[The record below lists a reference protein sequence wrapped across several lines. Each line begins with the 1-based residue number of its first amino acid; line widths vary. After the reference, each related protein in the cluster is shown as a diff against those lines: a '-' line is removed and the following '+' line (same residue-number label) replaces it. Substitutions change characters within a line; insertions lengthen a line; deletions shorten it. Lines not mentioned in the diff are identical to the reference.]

1 MMEGKPTPE
10 VEVHYSI
17 TGYVILIIGLA
28 GICALLLFLNQDR
41 VIANG
46 ITVRKA
52 WFIWGC
58 VFSALLL
65 CVIASPFW
73 LQRKQ
78 RKAQLIYSPEN
89 INYRKDNYSIKK
101 EAVSSSVLSLRDLR
115 QQLRSTYGF
124 LWFRRIRI
132 LVVTGTAPEVEL
144 LTPRLTTQLWQE
156 DRGTLLL
163 WGGDLNTSADS
174 AWLSALRKL
183 RRRPVDGLVWV
194 TSAFDRLSAPGLE
207 QPLPVPSESSMDS
220 LSHAISSRMN
230 ELGWKLPIYVWS
242 LHPRAGKPEGRI
254 VQATGCMLPAGCRT
268 EGLTEQLA
276 ALTPELISQG
286 VQQTCNYVE
295 HNFLLSLAEQLIRE
309 PESVTAPLSVMLNP
323 YRPLPL
329 AGVVFSQPSA
339 GAERAVPHHWGMDK
353 RWDVLPES
361 VRTLP
366 AGLRP
371 RKPGIPWRK
380 VMASAAAL
388 TMVSWAMWMSIAYVT
403 NRSQIVGANAQAA
416 LAARQNQPLE
426 LRLHALSELQK
437 TLARLQYR
445 SEHGVPWYEKAG
457 LSQSNALLAALWP
470 RYQDSALP
478 LLRDAAADHLQKQV
492 SAFNALPSDSPL
504 REQRAKATYDQLKL
518 YLMLARPEHMDGD
531 WFSTVLLQD
540 WPKRDGVKDGN
551 WLGVAPSLL
560 SFYGAQL
567 VTHPEWKLRA
577 DENMVSQARS
587 LLVRLMGVRNSEST
601 LYQKMLSQVANL
613 YVDMRLEDM
622 TGDTDV
628 ARLFA
633 TSEIVPGM
641 FTRQAW
647 EQAVQPAIDK
657 VVKARRDELDWVLTD
672 SKQSVK
678 AQDET
683 SPEALKKQLTARYF
697 ADFGRAWLSFL
708 NSLRW
713 NRATTLSDSIDQLTL
728 MADVRQSPLVAL
740 MNTLNVQGRTG
751 QTGEAI
757 SDSLV
762 KSAKNLLGGDNKDV
776 IDQNAG
782 VYGPLDATFGPVLAL
797 MDKSRTGTQAQ
808 SLQSYLTRVTQV
820 RLRLQQV
827 TNAADPQ
834 AMTQTI
840 AQTVFQGKA
849 VDLTET
855 RDYGSLIAAGLG
867 QEWSGFGRTVF
878 VTPMEQAWQQVLIPA
893 AGSLNAQWQQTVVS
907 EWNSVFG
914 GRYPFNNSSSDVSL
928 PLLAKYL
935 NADSGRIARFLQ
947 IRLKGV
953 LHKEGNHWV
962 PDSINSQGLSFNP
975 VFLKAINTL
984 SHISDVAFTE
994 GNARMNFELRPGT
1007 ADGVMQTDMIID
1019 SQKLTYV
1026 NQMPAW
1032 KRFTWPADT
1041 EAPGA
1046 NLSWISTQ
1054 AGTRQYADIP
1064 GAWGWIRL
1072 LDKAAVKAY
1081 PGVGS
1086 SYSLSWKA
1094 QDGRT
1099 LNYTL
1104 RTEAGE
1110 GPLAL
1115 LKLRN
1120 FRLPETI
1127 FSTTEV
1133 ATSDQVASANSDA
1146 EEVY

>member
-1 MMEGKPTPE
+1 MTAE
-10 VEVHYSI
+10 VTLQKASYSI
-17 TGYVILIIGLA
+17 AGYIILILGLA
-28 GICALLLFLNQDR
+28 GISAFLLFIWQSELASR
-41 VIANG
+41 EITKYTAWTLWGGFFSFLLILTIA
-46 ITVRKA
+46 
-52 WFIWGC
+52 FY
-58 VFSALLL
+58 F
-65 CVIASPFW
+65 
-73 LQRKQ
+73 LQRYRYKKDQ
-78 RKAQLIYSPEN
+78 APYRPEN
-89 INYRKDNYSIKK
+89 ILRHSENQILQTTAAASHYPSVAEIRLAMRALYGRLWGRK
-101 EAVSSSVLSLRDLR
+101 
-115 QQLRSTYGF
+115 T
-124 LWFRRIRI
+124 RI
-132 LVVTGTAPEVEL
+132 LLITGTAAEVEQ
-144 LTPRLTTQLWQE
+144 LTPGLTTRLWQE

-163 WGGDLNTSADS
+163 WGGDLNTPADS
-174 AWLSALRKL
+174 AWLAALGKL

-194 TSAFDRLSAPGLE
+194 TSAFDQLSAPGLE
-207 QPLPVPSESSMDS
+207 QPLPVPSESTIDT
-220 LSHAISSRMN
+220 LAHAISSRMDS
-230 ELGWKLPIYVWS
+230 LGWQLPLYVWS

-254 VQATGCMLPAGCRT
+254 VQATGCLLPAGCRT
-268 EGLTEQLA
+268 EGLTAQLA
-276 ALTPELISQG
+276 VLTPELISQG
-286 VQQTCNYVE
+286 LQQTWGEVK
-295 HNFLLSLAEQLIRE
+295 HNFLLALADQLIRE

-329 AGVVFSQPSA
+329 AGVVFSQPSV

-366 AGLRP
+366 AALRP
-371 RKPGIPWRK
+371 RKPGIPWPK
-380 VMASAAAL
+380 VMASVVALAMVGWAA
-388 TMVSWAMWMSIAYVT
+388 WMGIAYVS
-403 NRSQIVGANAQAA
+403 NRSQIDGANAQAA
-416 LAARQNQPLE
+416 MASRQNQPPE
-426 LRLHALSELQK
+426 QRLHALSELQK

-445 SEHGVPWYEKAG
+445 AEHGVPWYERAG
-457 LSQSNALLAALWP
+457 LSQNNALLTALWP

-478 LLRDAAADHLQKQV
+478 LLRDAAADHLREQV
-492 SAFNALPSDSPL
+492 SAFNALPPGSPL
-504 REQRAKATYDQLKL
+504 REQMAKSSYTQLRL
-518 YLMLARPEHMDGD
+518 YLMLARPEHMDAV
-531 WFSTVLLQD
+531 WFSSALLHE
-540 WPKRDGVKDGN
+540 WPKRDGVKDSV
-551 WLGVAPSLL
+551 WQGVAPSLL

-567 VTHPEWKLRA
+567 ATHPGWTLRA
-577 DENMVSQARS
+577 DESMVSQARS

-601 LYQKMLSQVANL
+601 LYQKMLARVAHL

-622 TGDTDV
+622 IDDTDA
-628 ARLFA
+628 ARLFSA
-633 TSEIVPGM
+633 TEIVPGM

-647 EQAVQPAIDK
+647 EQAVQPAIEK

-672 SKQSVK
+672 SRRQVNKE
-678 AQDET
+678 DEI
-683 SPEALKKQLTARYF
+683 SPEALKKRLTERYF
-697 ADFGRAWLSFL
+697 ADFGSAWLAFL

-713 NRATTLSDSIDQLTL
+713 NQAATLSDAIDQLTL

-751 QTGEAI
+751 QTGDAI
-757 SDSLV
+757 ADSLV
-762 KSAKNLLGGDNKDV
+762 KSAKDLLGGDDKDA
-776 IDQNAG
+776 IDQSAG
-782 VYGPLDATFGPVLAL
+782 THGPLDATFGPVLAL
-797 MDKSRTGTQAQ
+797 MDKSRTGAQEQ

-878 VTPMEQAWQQVLIPA
+878 VNPMEQAWQQLLTPA
-893 AGSLNAQWQQTVVS
+893 ADSLNTQWQQVVVS
-907 EWNSVFG
+907 EWNAAFG
-914 GRYPFNNSSSDVSL
+914 GRYPFNNASSDVSL

-935 NADSGRIARFLQ
+935 NADSGRLAQFLQ
-947 IRLKGV
+947 TRLKGV

-962 PDSINSQGLSFNP
+962 PDSINSQGLTFNP
-975 VFLKAINTL
+975 AFLNAINTL

-994 GNARMNFELRPGT
+994 GNAGMNFELRPGT
-1007 ADGVMQTDMIID
+1007 ADGVMETDMIID

-1026 NQMPAW
+1026 NQMPTW
-1032 KRFTWPADT
+1032 KHFTWPADT

-1072 LDKAAVKAY
+1072 LDKAAVSAY

-1086 SYSLSWKA
+1086 GYSLSWKA
-1094 QDGRT
+1094 QDGRM

-1115 LKLRN
+1115 LKLRH

-1127 FSTTEV
+1127 FSTTGG
-1133 ATSDQVASANSDA
+1133 ATADPIASTASDA
-1146 EEVY
+1146 QSVY

>member
-1 MMEGKPTPE
+1 M
-10 VEVHYSI
+10 
-17 TGYVILIIGLA
+17 
-28 GICALLLFLNQDR
+28 NQIESVNSER
-41 VIANG
+41 TKEIRLYLRNLYG
-46 ITVRKA
+46 RRWGRK
-52 WFIWGC
+52 
-58 VFSALLL
+58 
-65 CVIASPFW
+65 
-73 LQRKQ
+73 
-78 RKAQLIYSPEN
+78 
-89 INYRKDNYSIKK
+89 
-101 EAVSSSVLSLRDLR
+101 
-115 QQLRSTYGF
+115 T
-124 LWFRRIRI
+124 RI
-132 LVVTGTAPEVEL
+132 LLITGTAAEVDQ
-144 LTPRLTTQLWQE
+144 LTPGLTAQLWQE

-163 WGGDLNTSADS
+163 WGGDLNTPADS
-174 AWLSALRKL
+174 TWLTALRKL

-194 TSAFDRLSAPGLE
+194 TSAFDQLLAPGLE
-207 QPLPVPSESSMDS
+207 QPLPVPSESTMDS
-220 LSHAISSRMN
+220 LSHTISARM
-230 ELGWKLPIYVWS
+230 EALGWKLPLYVWS
-242 LHPRAGKPEGRI
+242 LHPRAGQPEGRI
-254 VQATGCMLPAGCRT
+254 TQATGCLLPAGCSP
-268 EGLTEQLA
+268 EGLAGQLA
-276 ALTPELISQG
+276 ALTPKLTSQG
-286 VQQTCNYVE
+286 LQQTCGEVK
-295 HNFLLSLAEQLIRE
+295 HNFLLTLTDQLIRE
-309 PESVTAPLSVMLNP
+309 PQSVTAPLSVMLNP

-339 GAERAVPHHWGMDK
+339 GAERAVTHHWGMDK
-353 RWDVLPES
+353 RWEVLPES
-361 VRTLP
+361 IRTLP

-371 RKPGIPWRK
+371 HKPGIPWRK
-380 VMASAAAL
+380 VFASVVALSMVGWAA
-388 TMVSWAMWMSIAYVT
+388 WMGIAYVT
-403 NRSQIVGANAQAA
+403 NRSQIDGANAQAVMA
-416 LAARQNQPLE
+416 SRSNQPLE
-426 LRLHALSELQK
+426 QRLHALSELQK

-445 SEHGVPWYEKAG
+445 SEHGVPWYERAG
-457 LSQSNALLAALWP
+457 LSQNNALLAALWP

-478 LLRDAAADHLQKQV
+478 LLRDAAAGHLQKQV
-492 SAFNALPSDSPL
+492 SAFNALPPGSPL
-504 REQRAKATYDQLKL
+504 REQMAKTTYDQLKL
-518 YLMLARPEHMDGD
+518 WLMLARPEHMDAA
-531 WFSTVLLQD
+531 WFSSALLRD
-540 WPKRDGVKDGN
+540 WPKRDGVKDGI
-551 WLGVAPSLL
+551 WQGVAPSLL

-567 VTHPEWKLRA
+567 VAHPEWKLRT
-577 DENMVSQARS
+577 DESMVSQARS

-601 LYQKMLSQVANL
+601 LYQKMLSQAARL

-622 TGDTDV
+622 AGDTD
-628 ARLFA
+628 ASRLFS
-633 TSEIVPGM
+633 TTEIVPGM

-647 EQAVQPAIDK
+647 EQAVQPAIEK

-672 SKQSVK
+672 SKRQVNK
-678 AQDET
+678 QDET
-683 SPEALKKQLTARYF
+683 SPEALKKRLTERYF
-697 ADFGRAWLSFL
+697 ADFGGAWLAFL
-708 NSLRW
+708 NSLRL
-713 NRATTLSDSIDQLTL
+713 RHAATLSDSIDQLTL

-762 KSAKNLLGGDNKDV
+762 KSAKHLLGGDNKDA
-776 IDQNAG
+776 IDQSAG
-782 VYGPLDATFGPVLAL
+782 VHGPLDATFGPVLAL
-797 MDKSRTGTQAQ
+797 MDKSNTGAQAL

-834 AMTQTI
+834 AMTLAI

-867 QEWSGFGRTVF
+867 QEWSGFGRTIF
-878 VTPMEQAWQQVLIPA
+878 VNPMEQAWQQVLTPA
-893 AGSLNAQWQQTVVS
+893 VDSLNTQWQQAVVA
-907 EWNSVFG
+907 EWNSAFG

-935 NADSGRIARFLQ
+935 NTDSGRIAQFLQ
-947 IRLKGV
+947 TRLKGV

-962 PDSINSQGLSFNP
+962 PDSVNSHGLSFNP
-975 VFLKAINTL
+975 AFLNAINTL

-994 GNARMNFELRPGT
+994 GNAGMNFELRPGT

-1019 SQKLTYV
+1019 SQKLTYL
-1026 NQMPAW
+1026 NQLPPW
-1032 KRFTWPADT
+1032 KRFKWPADT

-1072 LDKAAVKAY
+1072 LDKAAVSAY

-1115 LKLRN
+1115 LKLRS

-1127 FSTTEV
+1127 FSTTDV
-1133 ATSDQVASANSDA
+1133 AVSDQIASADNDA

>member
-1 MMEGKPTPE
+1 MMPGSTW
-10 VEVHYSI
+10 SR
-17 TGYVILIIGLA
+17 GGLA
-28 GICALLLFLNQDR
+28 GIIACISAIIVAVILHFGPSHGLDTRPMQVLAFVAVWIVLLIVFYTPFMFRFMKEKYHRWWEQKNNALPSDESR
-41 VIANG
+41 VARTPPRNV
-46 ITVRKA
+46 TVDTIRDAMRNLYGRCWGRK
-52 WFIWGC
+52 
-58 VFSALLL
+58 
-65 CVIASPFW
+65 
-73 LQRKQ
+73 
-78 RKAQLIYSPEN
+78 
-89 INYRKDNYSIKK
+89 
-101 EAVSSSVLSLRDLR
+101 
-115 QQLRSTYGF
+115 T
-124 LWFRRIRI
+124 RI
-132 LVVTGTAPEVEL
+132 LLITGSASEVEQ
-144 LTPRLTTQLWQE
+144 LTPGLTAQLWQE
-156 DRGTLLL
+156 DCGTLLL
-163 WGGDLNTSADS
+163 WGGDLNTPADS
-174 AWLSALRKL
+174 AWLTALRKL
-183 RRRPVDGLVWV
+183 RRCPVDGLVWV
-194 TSAFDRLSAPGLE
+194 TSAFDQLSAPGLE
-207 QPLPVPSESSMDS
+207 QPLPVPSDSTMDS
-220 LSHAISSRMN
+220 LSHAISNRMDI
-230 ELGWKLPIYVWS
+230 LGWKLPLYVWS

-254 VQATGCMLPAGCRT
+254 TQATGCLLPAGCRT
-268 EGLTEQLA
+268 EGLAEQLS
-276 ALTPELISQG
+276 ALTPDLTSQG
-286 VQQTCNYVE
+286 LQQTCGEVK
-295 HNFLLSLAEQLIRE
+295 HNFLLTLADQLIRE

-329 AGVVFSQPSA
+329 AGVVFSQPSD
-339 GAERAVPHHWGMDK
+339 GAERAVTHHWGMDK

-380 VMASAAAL
+380 VFASVVAL
-388 TMVSWAMWMSIAYVT
+388 AMVSWAAWMGIAYVT
-403 NRSQIVGANAQAA
+403 NRSQIDGANAQAA

-426 LRLHALSELQK
+426 QRLHALSELQK

-445 SEHGVPWYEKAG
+445 SEHGVPWYEQAG
-457 LSQSNALLAALWP
+457 LSQNNALLAALWP

-478 LLRDAAADHLQKQV
+478 LLRDAAAEHLQTQLT
-492 SAFNALPSDSPL
+492 AFNALPPGNPL
-504 REQRAKATYDQLKL
+504 REQMAKNTYDQLKL
-518 YLMLARPEHMDGD
+518 YLMLARPEHMDAA
-531 WFSTVLLQD
+531 WFSAALLND
-540 WPKRDGVKDGN
+540 WPVRDGVKN
-551 WLGVAPSLL
+551 GVWQGMAPSLL

-601 LYQKMLSQVANL
+601 LYQKMLSRVAHL

-628 ARLFA
+628 SRLFS
-633 TSEIVPGM
+633 TTEIVPGM

-647 EQAVQPAIDK
+647 EQAVQPAIEK

-672 SKQSVK
+672 SKRPVSK
-678 AQDET
+678 QDDI
-683 SPEALKKQLTARYF
+683 SPEALKKRLTERYF
-697 ADFGRAWLSFL
+697 ADFGGAWLEFL

-713 NRATTLSDSIDQLTL
+713 NQAATLSDSIDQLTL

-762 KSAKNLLGGDNKDV
+762 KSAKNLLGGDKDA
-776 IDQNAG
+776 IDQSAG
-782 VYGPLDATFGPVLAL
+782 VHGPLDATFGPVLAL
-797 MDKSRTGTQAQ
+797 MDKRRTGGQEQ
-808 SLQSYLTRVTQV
+808 SLQSFLTRATQV

-834 AMTQTI
+834 AMTQTL

-878 VTPMEQAWQQVLIPA
+878 VQPMEQAWQQVLTPA
-893 AGSLNAQWQQTVVS
+893 AESLNAQWQQAVVA
-907 EWNSVFG
+907 EWNSAFG
-914 GRYPFNNSSSDVSL
+914 GRYPFTHSSSDVSL

-935 NADSGRIARFLQ
+935 NADSGRIAQFLQ
-947 IRLKGV
+947 TRLRGV

-962 PDSINSQGLSFNP
+962 PDSINSQGLAFNP
-975 VFLKAINTL
+975 AFLNAINTL

-994 GNARMNFELRPGT
+994 GNAGMHFELRPGT

-1026 NQMPAW
+1026 NQLPAW
-1032 KRFTWPADT
+1032 KRFAWPADT

-1046 NLSWISTQ
+1046 ALSWISTQ

-1072 LDKAAVKAY
+1072 LDKASVSAY
-1081 PGVGS
+1081 PGVDS

-1127 FSTTEV
+1127 FSTSG
-1133 ATSDQVASANSDA
+1133 AASPDQVASAGYDT
-1146 EEVY
+1146 EDIY

>member
-1 MMEGKPTPE
+1 MVKDNSVWRGNWGRI
-10 VEVHYSI
+10 SI
-17 TGYVILIIGLA
+17 TALIAAAIGLA
-28 GICALLLFLNQDR
+28 IWKKGDAFGLTSNGLKLLVSVAVIILLLL
-41 VIANG
+41 
-46 ITVRKA
+46 VRHGKTISLA
-52 WFIWGC
+52 IKQQWSRFQ
-58 VFSALLL
+58 AK
-65 CVIASPFW
+65 
-73 LQRKQ
+73 RK
-78 RKAQLIYSPEN
+78 
-89 INYRKDNYSIKK
+89 
-101 EAVSSSVLSLRDLR
+101 SVLPADEGRVKQTAPRNVTVDTIRDAMRNL
-115 QQLRSTYGF
+115 YGRC
-124 LWFRRIRI
+124 WGRKTRI
-132 LVVTGTAPEVEL
+132 LLITGTASEVEQ
-144 LTPRLTTQLWQE
+144 LTPGLTAQLWQE

-163 WGGDLNTSADS
+163 WGGDLNTPADS
-174 AWLSALRKL
+174 AWLTALRKL
-183 RRRPVDGLVWV
+183 RRRPVDGVVWV
-194 TSAFDRLSAPGLE
+194 TSAFDQLSAPGLG
-207 QPLPVPSESSMDS
+207 QPLPIPSDSTMDS
-220 LSHAISSRMN
+220 LSHAISSRMDA
-230 ELGWKLPIYVWS
+230 LGWKLPLYVWS

-254 VQATGCMLPAGCRT
+254 TQATGCLLPAGCRP
-268 EGLTEQLA
+268 EGLAEQLS
-276 ALTPELISQG
+276 ALTPDLTSQG
-286 VQQTCNYVE
+286 LQQACGEVK
-295 HNFLLSLAEQLIRE
+295 HNFLLTLADQLIRE

-339 GAERAVPHHWGMDK
+339 GAERAVTHHWGMDK

-371 RKPGIPWRK
+371 RKPGIPWHK
-380 VMASAAAL
+380 VFAPVAAL
-388 TMVSWAMWMSIAYVT
+388 AMVGWAVRMGIAYVT
-403 NRSQIVGANAQAA
+403 NRNQIDGANVQAST
-416 LAARQNQPLE
+416 AARQNQPVE
-426 LRLHALSELQK
+426 QRLHALSELQK

-445 SEHGVPWYEKAG
+445 SEHGVPWYEQAG
-457 LSQSNALLAALWP
+457 LSQNDALLDALWP

-478 LLRDAAADHLQKQV
+478 LLRDAAADHLQTRLNV
-492 SAFNALPSDSPL
+492 FNDLPPGSPL
-504 REQRAKATYDQLKL
+504 REQMAKTTWEQLKL
-518 YLMLARPEHMDGD
+518 YLMLARPEHMDAA
-531 WFSTVLLQD
+531 WFSSVLLHD
-540 WPKRDGVKDGN
+540 WPKRDGVKDSV
-551 WLGVAPSLL
+551 WQGVAPSLL

-567 VTHPEWKLRA
+567 VAHPEWKLRA

-601 LYQKMLSQVANL
+601 LYQKMLSQVARL
-613 YVDMRLEDM
+613 YVDLRLEDM
-622 TGDTDV
+622 TGDTDA
-628 ARLFA
+628 ARLFS
-633 TSEIVPGM
+633 TTEIVPGM

-647 EQAVQPAIDK
+647 EQAVQPAIEK

-672 SKQSVK
+672 SKRQVNK
-678 AQDET
+678 QDET
-683 SPEALKKQLTARYF
+683 SPETLKKRLTERYF
-697 ADFGRAWLSFL
+697 ADFGGAWLAFL

-713 NRATTLSDSIDQLTL
+713 NQAVTLSDSVDQLTL

-740 MNTLNVQGRTG
+740 MNTLNVQGSTG

-762 KSAKNLLGGDNKDV
+762 KSAKNLLGGDNKDA
-776 IDQNAG
+776 IDQSAG
-782 VYGPLDATFGPVLAL
+782 VHGPLDATFGPVLAL
-797 MDKSRTGTQAQ
+797 MDKNRTGTQEL

-834 AMTQTI
+834 VMTQTI

-878 VTPMEQAWQQVLIPA
+878 VNPMEQAWQQVLTPA
-893 AGSLNAQWQQTVVS
+893 ANSLNAQWQQAVVA
-907 EWNSVFG
+907 EWNSAFG

-947 IRLKGV
+947 TRLKGV
-953 LHKEGNHWV
+953 LQREGNHWV
-962 PDSINSQGLSFNP
+962 PDSINSQGLAFNP
-975 VFLKAINTL
+975 AFLNAINTL

-994 GNARMNFELRPGT
+994 GNAGMNFELRPGT

-1110 GPLAL
+1110 GPLVL

-1127 FSTTEV
+1127 FSNTGV
-1133 ATSDQVASANSDA
+1133 APSDQVASANSDA

>member
-1 MMEGKPTPE
+1 MRNLYGRRW
-10 VEVHYSI
+10 
-17 TGYVILIIGLA
+17 G
-28 GICALLLFLNQDR
+28 
-41 VIANG
+41 
-46 ITVRKA
+46 RK
-52 WFIWGC
+52 
-58 VFSALLL
+58 
-65 CVIASPFW
+65 
-73 LQRKQ
+73 
-78 RKAQLIYSPEN
+78 
-89 INYRKDNYSIKK
+89 
-101 EAVSSSVLSLRDLR
+101 
-115 QQLRSTYGF
+115 T
-124 LWFRRIRI
+124 RI
-132 LVVTGTAPEVEL
+132 LLITGTAVEVEQ
-144 LTPRLTTQLWQE
+144 LTPGLTAQLWQE

-163 WGGDLNTSADS
+163 WGGDLNTPADS
-174 AWLSALRKL
+174 AWLTALRKL

-194 TSAFDRLSAPGLE
+194 TSAFDQLLAPGLE
-207 QPLPVPSESSMDS
+207 QPLPVPSESTMDS
-220 LSHAISSRMN
+220 LSHTISARM
-230 ELGWKLPIYVWS
+230 EALGWKLPLYVWS
-242 LHPRAGKPEGRI
+242 LHPRAGQPEGRI
-254 VQATGCMLPAGCRT
+254 TQATGCLLPAGCSP
-268 EGLTEQLA
+268 EGLAGQLA
-276 ALTPELISQG
+276 ALTPRLTSQG
-286 VQQTCNYVE
+286 LQQTCGEVK
-295 HNFLLSLAEQLIRE
+295 HNFLLTLTDQLIRE
-309 PESVTAPLSVMLNP
+309 PQSVTAPLSVMLNP
-323 YRPLPL
+323 YRPLQL

-339 GAERAVPHHWGMDK
+339 GAERAVTHHWGMDK

-380 VMASAAAL
+380 VFASVVALAMVGWAA
-388 TMVSWAMWMSIAYVT
+388 WMSIAYVT
-403 NRSQIVGANAQAA
+403 NRSQIDGANAQAVMA
-416 LAARQNQPLE
+416 SRSNQPLE
-426 LRLHALSELQK
+426 QRLHALSELQK

-445 SEHGVPWYEKAG
+445 SEHGVPWYERAG
-457 LSQSNALLAALWP
+457 LSQNNALLAALWP

-478 LLRDAAADHLQKQV
+478 LLRDAAAGHLQKQV
-492 SAFNALPSDSPL
+492 SAFNALPPGSPL
-504 REQRAKATYDQLKL
+504 REQMAKTTYDQLKL
-518 YLMLARPEHMDGD
+518 WLMLARPEHMDAA
-531 WFSTVLLQD
+531 WFSSALLRD
-540 WPKRDGVKDGN
+540 WPKRDGVKDGI
-551 WLGVAPSLL
+551 WQGVAPSLL

-567 VTHPEWKLRA
+567 VAHPEWKLRT
-577 DENMVSQARS
+577 DESMVSQARS

-601 LYQKMLSQVANL
+601 LYQKMLSQAARL

-622 TGDTDV
+622 AGDTD
-628 ARLFA
+628 ASRLFS
-633 TSEIVPGM
+633 TTEIVPGM

-647 EQAVQPAIDK
+647 EQAVQPAIEK

-672 SKQSVK
+672 SKRQVNK
-678 AQDET
+678 QDET
-683 SPEALKKQLTARYF
+683 SPEALKKRLTERYF
-697 ADFGRAWLSFL
+697 ADFGGAWLAFL
-708 NSLRW
+708 NSLRL
-713 NRATTLSDSIDQLTL
+713 RHAATLSDSIDQLTL

-762 KSAKNLLGGDNKDV
+762 KSAKHLLGGDNKDA
-776 IDQNAG
+776 IDQSAG
-782 VYGPLDATFGPVLAL
+782 VHGPLDATFGPVLAL
-797 MDKSRTGTQAQ
+797 IDKSRTGGQEQ

-834 AMTQTI
+834 AMTLAI

-867 QEWSGFGRTVF
+867 QEWSGFGRTIF
-878 VTPMEQAWQQVLIPA
+878 VNPMEQAWQQVLTPA
-893 AGSLNAQWQQTVVS
+893 VDSLNTQWQQAVVA
-907 EWNSVFG
+907 EWNSAFG

-935 NADSGRIARFLQ
+935 NTDSGRIAQFLQ
-947 IRLKGV
+947 TRLKGV

-962 PDSINSQGLSFNP
+962 PDSVNSHGLSFNP
-975 VFLKAINTL
+975 AFLNAINTL

-994 GNARMNFELRPGT
+994 GNAGMNFELRPGT
-1007 ADGVMQTDMIID
+1007 AAGVMQTDMIID
-1019 SQKLTYV
+1019 SQKLTYL
-1026 NQMPAW
+1026 NQLPPW
-1032 KRFTWPADT
+1032 KRFKWPADT

-1072 LDKAAVKAY
+1072 LDKAAVSAY

-1115 LKLRN
+1115 LKLRS

-1127 FSTTEV
+1127 FSTTDV
-1133 ATSDQVASANSDA
+1133 AVSDQIASAGNDA

>member
-1 MMEGKPTPE
+1 MKERYHRWREQKNNALPSDESRVARTPPRNVTVDTIRSSMRNLYGRRWGRKTRILLITGTIAE
-10 VEVHYSI
+10 VE
-17 TGYVILIIGLA
+17 
-28 GICALLLFLNQDR
+28 Q
-41 VIANG
+41 
-46 ITVRKA
+46 
-52 WFIWGC
+52 
-58 VFSALLL
+58 
-65 CVIASPFW
+65 
-73 LQRKQ
+73 
-78 RKAQLIYSPEN
+78 
-89 INYRKDNYSIKK
+89 
-101 EAVSSSVLSLRDLR
+101 
-115 QQLRSTYGF
+115 
-124 LWFRRIRI
+124 
-132 LVVTGTAPEVEL
+132 
-144 LTPRLTTQLWQE
+144 LTPGLTAQLWQE

-163 WGGDLNTSADS
+163 WGGDLNTPADS
-174 AWLSALRKL
+174 AWLTALRKL

-194 TSAFDRLSAPGLE
+194 TSAFDQISAPGLE
-207 QPLPVPSESSMDS
+207 PPLPVPSESTMDS
-220 LSHAISSRMN
+220 LSHAISARMKV
-230 ELGWKLPIYVWS
+230 LGWTLPLYVWS

-254 VQATGCMLPAGCRT
+254 VQPTGCLLPAGCRT
-268 EGLTEQLA
+268 EGLAEQLS
-276 ALTPELISQG
+276 ALTPDLTSQG
-286 VQQTCNYVE
+286 LQQTCGEVK
-295 HNFLLSLAEQLIRE
+295 HNFLLTLADQLIRE
-309 PESVTAPLSVMLNP
+309 PQSVTAPLSVMLNP

-353 RWDVLPES
+353 RWEVLPES
-361 VRTLP
+361 IRALP
-366 AGLRP
+366 TGLRP

-380 VMASAAAL
+380 VSASVAAL
-388 TMVSWAMWMSIAYVT
+388 AMVSWAVWMGIAYVT
-403 NRSQIVGANAQAA
+403 NRSQIAGANAQAA

-426 LRLHALSELQK
+426 QRLHALSELQK

-445 SEHGVPWYEKAG
+445 SEHGVPWYEQAG
-457 LSQSNALLAALWP
+457 LSQNDALLDALWP

-478 LLRDAAADHLQKQV
+478 LLRDAAAGHLQRQL
-492 SAFNALPSDSPL
+492 SAFNALPPASPL
-504 REQRAKATYDQLKL
+504 REQMAKNTWTQLKL
-518 YLMLARPEHMDGD
+518 YLMLARPEHMDAA
-531 WFSTVLLQD
+531 WFSTTLIKD
-540 WPKRDGVKDGN
+540 WPKRDGIKESEWQGM
-551 WLGVAPSLL
+551 APSLL
-560 SFYGAQL
+560 AFYAASL
-567 VTHPEWKLRA
+567 TTHPYWRLPA
-577 DENMVSQARS
+577 DETMVSQSRA

-601 LYQKMLSQVANL
+601 LYQKMLSQVAHL

-622 TGDTDV
+622 TGDTD
-628 ARLFA
+628 ASRLFS
-633 TSEIVPGM
+633 TTEIVPGM

-647 EQAVQPAIDK
+647 EQAVQPAIEK

-672 SKQSVK
+672 SKRPVSK
-678 AQDET
+678 QDEI
-683 SPEALKKQLTARYF
+683 SPEALKNRLTERYF
-697 ADFGRAWLSFL
+697 ADFGGAWLEFL

-713 NRATTLSDSIDQLTL
+713 NQATTLSDSIDQLTL

-776 IDQNAG
+776 IDQSAG
-782 VYGPLDATFGPVLAL
+782 VHGPLDATFGPVLAL
-797 MDKSRTGTQAQ
+797 LDKNRTGAQEQ
-808 SLQSYLTRVTQV
+808 SLQSFLTRVTQV

-878 VTPMEQAWQQVLIPA
+878 VNPMEQAWQQVLTPA
-893 AGSLNAQWQQTVVS
+893 ADSLNAQWQQAVVA

-935 NADSGRIARFLQ
+935 NADSGRITQFLQ
-947 IRLKGV
+947 SRLKGV
-953 LHKEGNHWV
+953 LHREGNHWV
-962 PDSINSQGLSFNP
+962 PDSINSQGLTFNP
-975 VFLKAINTL
+975 AFLNAINTL

-994 GNARMNFELRPGT
+994 GNAGMNFELRPGT

-1072 LDKAAVKAY
+1072 LDKAALKAY

-1127 FSTTEV
+1127 FSTTGI
-1133 ATSDQVASANSDA
+1133 APSDQVASTNSDA

>member
-1 MMEGKPTPE
+1 MMPG
-10 VEVHYSI
+10 SSWSR
-17 TGYVILIIGLA
+17 GGLA
-28 GICALLLFLNQDR
+28 GIIACISAIIVALILHFGPSYGLDTRLKQVFAFAAVWIVLLIVFYTPFMFRFMREKYHRWREQKNNALPSDESR
-41 VIANG
+41 VARTPPRNV
-46 ITVRKA
+46 TVDTIREAMRNLYGRRWGRK
-52 WFIWGC
+52 
-58 VFSALLL
+58 
-65 CVIASPFW
+65 
-73 LQRKQ
+73 
-78 RKAQLIYSPEN
+78 
-89 INYRKDNYSIKK
+89 
-101 EAVSSSVLSLRDLR
+101 
-115 QQLRSTYGF
+115 
-124 LWFRRIRI
+124 IRI
-132 LVVTGTAPEVEL
+132 LLITGTAAEVEQ
-144 LTPRLTTQLWQE
+144 LTPGLTAQLWQE

-174 AWLSALRKL
+174 AWLTALRKL

-194 TSAFDRLSAPGLE
+194 TSAFDQLSAPGLE
-207 QPLPVPSESSMDS
+207 QPQPVPSESTMDS
-220 LSHAISSRMN
+220 LSHAISARM
-230 ELGWKLPIYVWS
+230 EALGWKIPLYVWS
-242 LHPRAGKPEGRI
+242 LHLRAGKPEGRI
-254 VQATGCMLPAGCRT
+254 VQATGCLLPAGCRT
-268 EGLTEQLA
+268 EGLAEQLA
-276 ALTPELISQG
+276 VMTPELTSQG
-286 VQQTCNYVE
+286 LLQTCSEVK
-295 HNFLLSLAEQLIRE
+295 HNFLLTLADQLIRE
-309 PESVTAPLSVMLNP
+309 PQSVTVPLSVMLNP

-339 GAERAVPHHWGMDK
+339 GAERAVTHHWGMDK

-366 AGLRP
+366 AGLHP

-380 VMASAAAL
+380 VFASVVALSMVGWAA
-388 TMVSWAMWMSIAYVT
+388 WMSIAYVT
-403 NRSQIVGANAQAA
+403 NRSQIDGANAQAA

-426 LRLHALSELQK
+426 QRLHALSELQK

-445 SEHGVPWYEKAG
+445 SEHGVPWYERAG
-457 LSQSNALLAALWP
+457 LSQNDALLAALWP
-470 RYQDSALP
+470 RYQDSAQP
-478 LLRDAAADHLQKQV
+478 LLRDAAAEHLQTQLN
-492 SAFNALPSDSPL
+492 AFNALPPDSPL
-504 REQRAKATYDQLKL
+504 REQRARSTYDQLKL
-518 YLMLARPEHMDGD
+518 WLMLARPEHMDAT
-531 WFSTVLLQD
+531 WFSTTLMHD
-540 WPKRDGVKDGN
+540 WPKRDGVRDGI
-551 WLGVAPSLL
+551 WQGMAPSLL
-560 SFYGAQL
+560 SFWGAQL
-567 VTHPEWKLRA
+567 VTHPQWKLDD
-577 DENMVSQARS
+577 DESMVSQARS

-601 LYQKMLSQVANL
+601 LYQKMLSQVTHL

-622 TGDTDV
+622 TGETD
-628 ARLFA
+628 ASRLFS
-633 TSEIVPGM
+633 TTEMVPGM

-647 EQAVQPAIDK
+647 EQSVQPAIEK
-657 VVKARRDELDWVLTD
+657 VVRARRDELDWVLTD
-672 SKQSVK
+672 SQTQTKTP
-678 AQDET
+678 DEA
-683 SPEALKKQLTARYF
+683 SPEALQKRLTERYF
-697 ADFGRAWLSFL
+697 ADFGGAWLAFL
-708 NSLRW
+708 NSLRL
-713 NRATTLSDSIDQLTL
+713 RQAATLSDSIDQLTL

-762 KSAKNLLGGDNKDV
+762 KSAKNLLGGNSHDV
-776 IDQNAG
+776 IDQSAG
-782 VYGPLDATFGPVLAL
+782 VHGPLDATFGPVLAL
-797 MDKSRTGTQAQ
+797 MDKSNTEAQAL

-878 VTPMEQAWQQVLIPA
+878 VNPMEQAWQQVLTPA
-893 AGSLNAQWQQTVVS
+893 ADSLNTQWQQAVVS
-907 EWNSVFG
+907 EWNAAFG
-914 GRYPFNNSSSDVSL
+914 GRYPFNNASSDVSL

-935 NADSGRIARFLQ
+935 NADSGRIAQFLQ
-947 IRLKGV
+947 TRLKGV

-962 PDSINSQGLSFNP
+962 PDSINSQGLAFNP
-975 VFLKAINTL
+975 AFLNAINTL

-994 GNARMNFELRPGT
+994 GNAGMNFELRPGT

-1026 NQMPAW
+1026 NQMPVW
-1032 KRFTWPADT
+1032 KRFSWPADT

-1064 GAWGWIRL
+1064 GTWGWIRL
-1072 LDKAAVKAY
+1072 LDKAAVSAY
-1081 PGVGS
+1081 PGAGS
-1086 SYSLSWKA
+1086 SYNLSWKA

-1127 FSTTEV
+1127 FSTTGM
-1133 ATSDQVASANSDA
+1133 AASGQVASAASDDG
-1146 EEVY
+1146 EVY

>member
-1 MMEGKPTPE
+1 MKAVEDTVWRGNWGRFGLTIIITAAVAWLIWNYGHLISLDTRGLKWLGFSGAMILVLFIRHGGIVRQAIQERWHRFQAKLKNVLPADEGRVKQTAPRNVTVDTIREAMRNLYGRRWGRKTRILLITGTSAE
-10 VEVHYSI
+10 VE
-17 TGYVILIIGLA
+17 
-28 GICALLLFLNQDR
+28 Q
-41 VIANG
+41 
-46 ITVRKA
+46 
-52 WFIWGC
+52 
-58 VFSALLL
+58 
-65 CVIASPFW
+65 
-73 LQRKQ
+73 
-78 RKAQLIYSPEN
+78 
-89 INYRKDNYSIKK
+89 
-101 EAVSSSVLSLRDLR
+101 
-115 QQLRSTYGF
+115 
-124 LWFRRIRI
+124 
-132 LVVTGTAPEVEL
+132 
-144 LTPRLTTQLWQE
+144 LTPGLTGQLWQE

-163 WGGDLNTSADS
+163 WGGDLNTPADS
-174 AWLSALRKL
+174 AWLIALRKL

-194 TSAFDRLSAPGLE
+194 TSAFDQLSAPGLE
-207 QPLPVPSESSMDS
+207 QPLPVPSESTMDS
-220 LSHAISSRMN
+220 LSHAISARM
-230 ELGWKLPIYVWS
+230 ETLGWKLPLYVWS
-242 LHPRAGKPEGRI
+242 LHPRAGNPEGRI
-254 VQATGCMLPAGCRT
+254 TQATGCLLPAGCRT
-268 EGLTEQLA
+268 EGLAEQLS
-276 ALTPELISQG
+276 ALTPDLTSQG
-286 VQQTCNYVE
+286 LQQTCGEVK
-295 HNFLLSLAEQLIRE
+295 HNFLLTLADQLIRE
-309 PESVTAPLSVMLNP
+309 PQSVTAPLSVMLNP

-353 RWDVLPES
+353 RWDILPDS

-380 VMASAAAL
+380 VFASVAAL
-388 TMVSWAMWMSIAYVT
+388 AMVGWAVWMSIAYVT
-403 NRSQIVGANAQAA
+403 NRSQIDGANAQVA

-426 LRLHALSELQK
+426 QRLHALSELQK

-445 SEHGVPWYEKAG
+445 SEHGVPWYEQAG
-457 LSQSNALLAALWP
+457 LSQNDALLAALWP
-470 RYQDSALP
+470 RYLDSALP
-478 LLRDAAADHLQKQV
+478 LLRDAAAEHLQKQV
-492 SAFNALPSDSPL
+492 SAFNALPPDSPR
-504 REQRAKATYDQLKL
+504 REQMAKTTYDQLKL
-518 YLMLARPEHMDGD
+518 YLMMTRPEHMDAA
-531 WFSTVLLQD
+531 WFSSALLHD
-540 WPKRDGVKDGN
+540 WPKRDGVKDGV
-551 WLGVAPSLL
+551 WQGVAPSLL

-567 VTHPEWKLRA
+567 VAHPEWKLRA
-577 DENMVSQARS
+577 DESMVSQARS

-601 LYQKMLSQVANL
+601 LYQKMLSQVAHL
-613 YVDMRLEDM
+613 YVNMRLEDM
-622 TGDTDV
+622 TGDTD
-628 ARLFA
+628 ASRLFS
-633 TSEIVPGM
+633 TTEIVPGM

-647 EQAVQPAIDK
+647 EQAVQPAIEK

-672 SKQSVK
+672 SKRQVNK
-678 AQDET
+678 QDET
-683 SPEALKKQLTARYF
+683 SPEALKKRLTERYF
-697 ADFGRAWLSFL
+697 ADFGGAWLEFL
-708 NSLRW
+708 NSLRLR
-713 NRATTLSDSIDQLTL
+713 RAITLSDSIDQLTL

-762 KSAKNLLGGDNKDV
+762 KSAKNLLGGDSKDA
-776 IDQNAG
+776 IDQSAG
-782 VYGPLDATFGPVLAL
+782 VRGPLEATFGPVLAL
-797 MDKSRTGTQAQ
+797 MDKNRTGAQEQ

-878 VTPMEQAWQQVLIPA
+878 VNPMEQAWQQVLTPA
-893 AGSLNAQWQQTVVS
+893 ADSLNAQWQQAVVA
-907 EWNSVFG
+907 EWNRAFG

-935 NADSGRIARFLQ
+935 NADSGRIAQFLQ
-947 IRLKGV
+947 TRLKGV

-962 PDSINSQGLSFNP
+962 PDSINSQGLAFNP
-975 VFLKAINTL
+975 AFLNAINTL
-984 SHISDVAFTE
+984 SHISDVAFIE
-994 GNARMNFELRPGT
+994 GKAGMNFELRPGT

-1026 NQMPAW
+1026 NQLPAW
-1032 KRFTWPADT
+1032 KRFSWPADT

-1064 GAWGWIRL
+1064 GSWGLIRL
-1072 LDKAAVKAY
+1072 LDKAAVSAY

-1094 QDGRT
+1094 QDGRS

-1115 LKLRN
+1115 LKLRD

-1127 FSTTEV
+1127 FSTAGIAPT
-1133 ATSDQVASANSDA
+1133 DRVASSASDA
-1146 EEVY
+1146 QEIY

>member
-1 MMEGKPTPE
+1 MIKKKRISTWLT
-10 VEVHYSI
+10 VA
-17 TGYVILIIGLA
+17 IIIIVSAGFIWLNNPFVRLA
-28 GICALLLFLNQDR
+28 GQEKKLMASLIVVSICLGILLFDALF
-41 VIANG
+41 
-46 ITVRKA
+46 VRL
-52 WFIWGC
+52 WDGLVSLSFIQRFKVLTGMKPEQPEYEQNNNRRYEVVKEIRTEMRHLYGRRWG
-58 VFSALLL
+58 
-65 CVIASPFW
+65 
-73 LQRKQ
+73 RK
-78 RKAQLIYSPEN
+78 
-89 INYRKDNYSIKK
+89 
-101 EAVSSSVLSLRDLR
+101 
-115 QQLRSTYGF
+115 T
-124 LWFRRIRI
+124 RI
-132 LVVTGTAPEVEL
+132 LLVTGTVSDVEQ
-144 LTPRLTTQLWQE
+144 LTPGLTGQLWQE

-163 WGGDLNTSADS
+163 WGGDLSTPADS
-174 AWLSALRKL
+174 AWLTALRKL
-183 RRRPVDGLVWV
+183 RRLPVDGLVWA
-194 TSAFDRLSAPGLE
+194 TSAFDQLSAPGLE
-207 QPLPVPSESSMDS
+207 QPLPAPSDSTMDS
-220 LSHAISSRMN
+220 LSHAISVRM
-230 ELGWKLPIYVWS
+230 EALGWQLPLYVWS

-254 VQATGCMLPAGCRT
+254 TQATGCLLPAGCRT
-268 EGLTEQLA
+268 EGLAEQLS
-276 ALTPELISQG
+276 ALTPDLTSQG
-286 VQQTCNYVE
+286 LQQTCGEVK
-295 HNFLLSLAEQLIRE
+295 HNFLLTLADQLIRE
-309 PESVTAPLSVMLNP
+309 PESVTAPLSVILNP
-323 YRPLPL
+323 YRPLLL

-353 RWDVLPES
+353 RWDALPES

-371 RKPGIPWRK
+371 YKPGIPWRR
-380 VMASAAAL
+380 VMASVVAL
-388 TMVSWAMWMSIAYVT
+388 TMVGWAAWMGIAYVT
-403 NRSQIVGANAQAA
+403 NRSQIDSANVQAA

-426 LRLHALSELQK
+426 QRLHALSELQK
-437 TLARLQYR
+437 TLSRLQYR
-445 SEHGVPWYEKAG
+445 SEFGVPWYEQAG
-457 LSQSNALLAALWP
+457 LSQNNALLDALWP

-478 LLRDAAADHLQKQV
+478 LLRDAAADHLQRQLN
-492 SAFNALPSDSPL
+492 AFNVLPAGSPL
-504 REQRAKATYDQLKL
+504 REQMAKNTYDQLKL
-518 YLMLARPEHMDGD
+518 YLMLARPEHMDAA
-531 WFSTVLLQD
+531 WFGSALLND
-540 WPKRDGVKDGN
+540 WPMRDGVKNGV
-551 WLGVAPSLL
+551 WLGMAPSLL
-560 SFYGAQL
+560 SFYGVQL
-567 VTHPEWKLRA
+567 VAHPEWKLRA
-577 DENMVSQARS
+577 DENLVSQARS

-601 LYQKMLSQVANL
+601 LYQKMLTQVAHL

-622 TGDTDV
+622 TGDTD
-628 ARLFA
+628 ASRLFS
-633 TSEIVPGM
+633 TTEVVPGM

-647 EQAVQPAIDK
+647 EQAVQPAIEK
-657 VVKARRDELDWVLTD
+657 VVKARRDELDWVLAD
-672 SKQSVK
+672 SKRQMNK
-678 AQDET
+678 QDET
-683 SPEALKKQLTARYF
+683 SPEALKHHLTERYF
-697 ADFGRAWLSFL
+697 ADFSGAWLEFL

-713 NRATTLSDSIDQLTL
+713 NQATTLSDSIDQLTL

-762 KSAKNLLGGDNKDV
+762 KSAKNLLGGDNQDA
-776 IDQNAG
+776 IDQSAG
-782 VYGPLDATFGPVLAL
+782 VHGPLDATFGPVLAL
-797 MDKSRTGTQAQ
+797 MDKNRTGAQ
-808 SLQSYLTRVTQV
+808 ELSLQSFLTRVTQV

-834 AMTQTI
+834 AMTQTL
-840 AQTVFQGKA
+840 AQTVFQGKS

-867 QEWSGFGRTVF
+867 LEWSGFGRTVF
-878 VTPMEQAWQQVLIPA
+878 VQPMEQAWQQVLTPA
-893 AGSLNAQWQQTVVS
+893 AESLNAQWQQAVVA
-907 EWNSVFG
+907 EWNSAFG

-935 NADSGRIARFLQ
+935 NADSGRIAQFLQ
-947 IRLKGV
+947 TRLRGV

-962 PDSINSQGLSFNP
+962 PDSINSQGLAFNP
-975 VFLKAINTL
+975 AFLNAINTL

-994 GNARMNFELRPGT
+994 GSAGMNFELRPGT

-1026 NQMPAW
+1026 NQLPAW
-1032 KRFTWPADT
+1032 KRFAWPADT

-1046 NLSWISTQ
+1046 NLSWVSTQ

-1072 LDKAAVKAY
+1072 LDKAVVSAY

-1127 FSTTEV
+1127 FSTTGV
-1133 ATSDQVASANSDA
+1133 AESGLVASEASEV

>member
-1 MMEGKPTPE
+1 MMPGSTW
-10 VEVHYSI
+10 SR
-17 TGYVILIIGLA
+17 GGLA
-28 GICALLLFLNQDR
+28 GIIACISAIIVALILHFGPSHGLDTRLKQVLAFVAVWIVLLIVFYTPFMFRFMKESYHRWREQKNNALPSDESR
-41 VIANG
+41 VARTPPRNV
-46 ITVRKA
+46 TVDTIRDAMRNLYGRRWGRK
-52 WFIWGC
+52 
-58 VFSALLL
+58 
-65 CVIASPFW
+65 
-73 LQRKQ
+73 
-78 RKAQLIYSPEN
+78 
-89 INYRKDNYSIKK
+89 
-101 EAVSSSVLSLRDLR
+101 
-115 QQLRSTYGF
+115 T
-124 LWFRRIRI
+124 RI
-132 LVVTGTAPEVEL
+132 LLITGTVSEVEQ
-144 LTPRLTTQLWQE
+144 LTPGLTGQLWQE

-163 WGGDLNTSADS
+163 WGGDLNTPADS

-194 TSAFDRLSAPGLE
+194 TSAFDQLSAPGLE
-207 QPLPVPSESSMDS
+207 PPLPAPSESTMDS
-220 LSHAISSRMN
+220 LSHAISARM
-230 ELGWKLPIYVWS
+230 ETLGWKLPLYVWS
-242 LHPRAGKPEGRI
+242 LHPRAGQPEGRI
-254 VQATGCMLPAGCRT
+254 VQATGCLLPAGCCT
-268 EGLTEQLA
+268 EGLAEQLS
-276 ALTPELISQG
+276 ALTSDLTSQG
-286 VQQTCNYVE
+286 LQQTCDDVK
-295 HNFLLSLAEQLIRE
+295 HNFLLTLVDQLIRE
-309 PESVTAPLSVMLNP
+309 PESVTTPLSVMLNP

-329 AGVVFSQPSA
+329 AGVVFSQLSA
-339 GAERAVPHHWGMDK
+339 GAERAVTHHWGMDR

-361 VRTLP
+361 VGMLP
-366 AGLRP
+366 AALRP
-371 RKPGIPWRK
+371 VKPGIPWHR
-380 VMASAAAL
+380 VYASVVALAMVGWAA
-388 TMVSWAMWMSIAYVT
+388 WMGIAYVT

-426 LRLHALSELQK
+426 QRLHALSELQK

-445 SEHGVPWYEKAG
+445 SEHGVPWYEQAG
-457 LSQSNALLAALWP
+457 LSQNDVLLAALWP

-492 SAFNALPSDSPL
+492 SAFNALPPGSPL
-504 REQRAKATYDQLKL
+504 REQMAKTTYDQLKL
-518 YLMLARPEHMDGD
+518 YLMLAHPEHMDAA
-531 WFSTVLLQD
+531 WFSSALLHD
-540 WPKRDGVKDGN
+540 WTKRDGVKGAV
-551 WLGVAPSLL
+551 WQGVAPSLL
-560 SFYGAQL
+560 TFYGAHL
-567 VTHPEWKLRA
+567 AVHPEWKFRA
-577 DENMVSQARS
+577 DESMVSQARS

-601 LYQKMLSQVANL
+601 LYQKMLSQVARL
-613 YVDMRLEDM
+613 YADMRLEDM
-622 TGDTDV
+622 TGDTDA
-628 ARLFA
+628 ARLFS
-633 TSEIVPGM
+633 TTEIISGM

-647 EQAVQPAIDK
+647 DQAVQPAIEK

-672 SKQSVK
+672 SKRQVNK
-678 AQDET
+678 QDET
-683 SPEALKKQLTARYF
+683 SPEALKKRLTERYF
-697 ADFGRAWLSFL
+697 ADFGGAWLAFL

-713 NRATTLSDSIDQLTL
+713 NRAATLSDSIDQLTL

-740 MNTLNVQGRTG
+740 MNTLNVQGRAG
-751 QTGEAI
+751 QAGEAI

-762 KSAKNLLGGDNKDV
+762 KSAKNLLGGDNKDA
-776 IDQNAG
+776 IDQSAG
-782 VYGPLDATFGPVLAL
+782 VRGPLDATFGPVLAL
-797 MDKSRTGTQAQ
+797 MDKNRTGAQEQ

-834 AMTQTI
+834 VMTQTI

-867 QEWSGFGRTVF
+867 QEWSGFGRSVF
-878 VTPMEQAWQQVLIPA
+878 VNPMEQAWQQVLTPA
-893 AGSLNAQWQQTVVS
+893 ADSLNAQWQQAVVS
-907 EWNSVFG
+907 EWNSAFG

-935 NADSGRIARFLQ
+935 NADSGRIAQFLQ
-947 IRLKGV
+947 TRLKGV

-962 PDSINSQGLSFNP
+962 PDSINSQGLTFNP
-975 VFLKAINTL
+975 AFLNAINTL
-984 SHISDVAFTE
+984 GHISDVAFTE

-1007 ADGVMQTDMIID
+1007 AAGVMQTDMIID

-1026 NQMPAW
+1026 NQLPAW

-1064 GAWGWIRL
+1064 GRWGLIRL
-1072 LDKAAVKAY
+1072 LDKASVKAY

-1094 QDGRT
+1094 QDGRA

-1127 FSTTEV
+1127 FSTTGV
-1133 ATSDQVASANSDA
+1133 AASDQVASANSDA

>member
-1 MMEGKPTPE
+1 MKTGSSVWRGSWGGYGLTGVMAAAIAWGIWHYGNRMGLNTPVMKCLGFAGIMILLMLLRHGK
-10 VEVHYSI
+10 
-17 TGYVILIIGLA
+17 IIGLA
-28 GICALLLFLNQDR
+28 VQ
-41 VIANG
+41 
-46 ITVRKA
+46 
-52 WFIWGC
+52 
-58 VFSALLL
+58 
-65 CVIASPFW
+65 
-73 LQRKQ
+73 QRWHRFQ
-78 RKAQLIYSPEN
+78 AI
-89 INYRKDNYSIKK
+89 RKDELPTDEFRAAQTPPHNVTVDTIRL
-101 EAVSSSVLSLRDLR
+101 AMRNL
-115 QQLRSTYGF
+115 YGRGWGRKTHT
-124 LWFRRIRI
+124 L
-132 LVVTGTAPEVEL
+132 LVTGTAAEVEQ
-144 LTPRLTTQLWQE
+144 LTPGLTGQLWQE

-163 WGGDLNTSADS
+163 WGGDLNTPADS
-174 AWLSALRKL
+174 AWLTALHKL

-194 TSAFDRLSAPGLE
+194 TSALDQLSAPRLE
-207 QPLPVPSESSMDS
+207 PPLPVPSESIMDS
-220 LSHAISSRMN
+220 LSHAISARMDA
-230 ELGWKLPIYVWS
+230 LGWKLPLYVWS

-254 VQATGCMLPAGCRT
+254 TQATGCLLPAGCRT
-268 EGLTEQLA
+268 EGLAEQLS
-276 ALTPELISQG
+276 ALTPDLTSQG
-286 VQQTCNYVE
+286 LQQTCGEVK
-295 HNFLLSLAEQLIRE
+295 HNFLLTLADQLIRE
-309 PESVTAPLSVMLNP
+309 PQSVIAPLSVMLNP

-329 AGVVFSQPSA
+329 AGLVFSQPSA
-339 GAERAVPHHWGMDK
+339 DAERAVKHHWGMDK

-380 VMASAAAL
+380 VFASAIALAMVGWAA
-388 TMVSWAMWMSIAYVT
+388 WMSIAYVT
-403 NRSQIVGANAQAA
+403 NRSQIDGANVQAST
-416 LAARQNQPLE
+416 AARQNQSLE
-426 LRLHALSELQK
+426 QRLHALSELQK

-445 SEHGVPWYEKAG
+445 SEHGVPWYEQAG
-457 LSQSNALLAALWP
+457 LSQNNALLAALWP

-478 LLRDAAADHLQKQV
+478 LLRDAAASHLQKQV
-492 SAFNALPSDSPL
+492 SAFNALPPGSPL
-504 REQRAKATYDQLKL
+504 REQMAKTTYDQLKL
-518 YLMLARPEHMDGD
+518 YLMLARPEHMDAA
-531 WFSTVLLQD
+531 WFSPALLHD
-540 WPKRDGVKDGN
+540 WPERDGVKDAV
-551 WLGVAPSLL
+551 WQGVAPSLL
-560 SFYGAQL
+560 TFYGTQL
-567 VTHPEWKLRA
+567 NVHPEWKLSA
-577 DENMVSQARS
+577 DESMVSQARS

-601 LYQKMLSQVANL
+601 LYQKMLSQVARL

-622 TGDTDV
+622 TGDTD
-628 ARLFA
+628 ASRLFS
-633 TSEIVPGM
+633 TTEIVPGM

-647 EQAVQPAIDK
+647 EQAVQPAIEK

-672 SKQSVK
+672 SKRQVNK
-678 AQDET
+678 QDET
-683 SPEALKKQLTARYF
+683 SPEALKNRLTERYF
-697 ADFGRAWLSFL
+697 ADFGGAWLAFL

-713 NRATTLSDSIDQLTL
+713 NLAATLSDSIDQLTL

-762 KSAKNLLGGDNKDV
+762 KSAKNLLGGDNKDA
-776 IDQNAG
+776 IDQNVG
-782 VYGPLDATFGPVLAL
+782 VHGPLDATFGPVLAL
-797 MDKSRTGTQAQ
+797 MDKSNTGAQAL

-878 VTPMEQAWQQVLIPA
+878 VNPMEQAWQQVLIPA
-893 AGSLNAQWQQTVVS
+893 AESLNAQWQQAVVA
-907 EWNSVFG
+907 EWNSAFG
-914 GRYPFNNSSSDVSL
+914 GRYPFNNASSDVSL

-935 NADSGRIARFLQ
+935 NADSGRIAQFLQ
-947 IRLKGV
+947 TRLKGV

-962 PDSINSQGLSFNP
+962 PDSINSQGLAFNP
-975 VFLKAINTL
+975 AFLNAINTL

-994 GNARMNFELRPGT
+994 GNAGMNFELRPGT

-1026 NQMPAW
+1026 NQLPAW

-1054 AGTRQYADIP
+1054 VGTRQYADIP

-1072 LDKAAVKAY
+1072 LDKAAVSAY

-1110 GPLAL
+1110 GPLVL

-1127 FSTTEV
+1127 FSTTGIAPSDP
-1133 ATSDQVASANSDA
+1133 ATETASDDGKA
-1146 EEVY
+1146 Y

>member
-1 MMEGKPTPE
+1 MT
-10 VEVHYSI
+10 
-17 TGYVILIIGLA
+17 TG
-28 GICALLLFLNQDR
+28 DS
-41 VIANG
+41 
-46 ITVRKA
+46 A
-52 WFIWGC
+52 WRGVWGRLG
-58 VFSALLL
+58 FSALLAGGIAWCIWHFGDQMGL
-65 CVIASPFW
+65 HTLLLKGLVIAGALILLMLLRHGKTITLAIKQGWHRFQSK
-73 LQRKQ
+73 RKNVLPVDEGRVEQ
-78 RKAQLIYSPEN
+78 TAPRNVTVDTIRDAMRNLYGRRWGRK
-89 INYRKDNYSIKK
+89 
-101 EAVSSSVLSLRDLR
+101 
-115 QQLRSTYGF
+115 T
-124 LWFRRIRI
+124 RI
-132 LVVTGTAPEVEL
+132 LLITGTAAEVEQ
-144 LTPRLTTQLWQE
+144 LTPDLTAQLWQE

-163 WGGDLNTSADS
+163 WGGDLNTPADS
-174 AWLSALRKL
+174 AWLTALRKL

-194 TSAFDRLSAPGLE
+194 TSAFDQLSAPGLE
-207 QPLPVPSESSMDS
+207 PPLPVPSESTMDS
-220 LSHAISSRMN
+220 LSHAISARM
-230 ELGWKLPIYVWS
+230 ETIGWKLPLYVWS

-254 VQATGCMLPAGCRT
+254 SQATGCLLPAGCHT
-268 EGLTEQLA
+268 EGLAEQLS
-276 ALTPELISQG
+276 ALTPDLTSQG
-286 VQQTCNYVE
+286 LQQTCGEVK
-295 HNFLLSLAEQLIRE
+295 HHFLLTLADQLIRE

-339 GAERAVPHHWGMDK
+339 GAERAVTHHWGMDK
-353 RWDVLPES
+353 RWDILPES
-361 VRTLP
+361 VRMLP

-371 RKPGIPWRK
+371 RKPGVPWRN
-380 VMASAAAL
+380 VFASVAAL
-388 TMVSWAMWMSIAYVT
+388 AMVGWAGWMSIAYVT
-403 NRSQIVGANAQAA
+403 NRSQINGANVQAST
-416 LAARQNQPLE
+416 AARQNQPLE
-426 LRLHALSELQK
+426 QRLHALSELQK

-457 LSQSNALLAALWP
+457 LNQNNALLVALWP
-470 RYQDSALP
+470 RYQDSAQP
-478 LLRDAAADHLQKQV
+478 LLRDAAADHLQSQL
-492 SAFNALPSDSPL
+492 SAFNALPPDSPL
-504 REQRAKATYDQLKL
+504 REQMAKTTWEQLKL
-518 YLMLARPEHMDGD
+518 YLMLARPEHMDAA
-531 WFSTVLLQD
+531 WFSSVLLHD
-540 WPKRDGVKDGN
+540 WPKRDGVKDGV
-551 WLGVAPSLL
+551 WQGVAPSLL

-567 VTHPEWKLRA
+567 VAHPEWKLRV

-601 LYQKMLSQVANL
+601 LYQKMLSQVAHL

-622 TGDTDV
+622 TGDTD
-628 ARLFA
+628 ASRLFS
-633 TSEIVPGM
+633 TTEIVPGM

-647 EQAVQPAIDK
+647 EQAVQPAIEK

-672 SKQSVK
+672 SKRQVNK
-678 AQDET
+678 QDET
-683 SPEALKKQLTARYF
+683 SPEALKKRLTERYF
-697 ADFGRAWLSFL
+697 ADFGGAWLEFL

-713 NRATTLSDSIDQLTL
+713 NQAPTLSDSIDQLTL

-740 MNTLNVQGRTG
+740 MNTLNIQGRTG

-757 SDSLV
+757 SDSLI
-762 KSAKNLLGGDNKDV
+762 KSAKNLLGGDNKDA
-776 IDQNAG
+776 IDQSVG
-782 VYGPLDATFGPVLAL
+782 VHGPLDATFGPVLAL
-797 MDKSRTGTQAQ
+797 MDKNRTGAQ
-808 SLQSYLTRVTQV
+808 ELSLQSFLTRVTQV

-878 VTPMEQAWQQVLIPA
+878 VSPMEQAWQQVLTPA
-893 AGSLNAQWQQTVVS
+893 ADSLNTQWQQAVVA
-907 EWNSVFG
+907 EWNSAFG

-935 NADSGRIARFLQ
+935 NADSGRIAQFLQ
-947 IRLKGV
+947 TRLKGV
-953 LHKEGNHWV
+953 LRKEGNHWV
-962 PDSINSQGLSFNP
+962 PDSINSQGLAFNP
-975 VFLKAINTL
+975 EFLNAINTL

-994 GNARMNFELRPGT
+994 GNAGMNFELRPGT
-1007 ADGVMQTDMIID
+1007 ADGVMQTTMIID
-1019 SQKLTYV
+1019 SQKLVYV

-1032 KRFTWPADT
+1032 TRFTWPADT

-1054 AGTRQYADIP
+1054 AGTRQYADIS

-1072 LDKAAVKAY
+1072 LDKAAVSAY

-1086 SYSLSWKA
+1086 SYSLSWAA

-1120 FRLPETI
+1120 FCLPSTI
-1127 FSTTEV
+1127 FSTTIV
-1133 ATSDQVASANSDA
+1133 AASDQIASTGNDT
-1146 EEVY
+1146 EDVY

>member
-1 MMEGKPTPE
+1 MAKDNSVWRGNWGRI
-10 VEVHYSI
+10 SI
-17 TGYVILIIGLA
+17 TALIAAAIGLA
-28 GICALLLFLNQDR
+28 IWKKGDAFGLTSNGLKLLVFVAVIILLLL
-41 VIANG
+41 
-46 ITVRKA
+46 VRHGKTISLA
-52 WFIWGC
+52 IKQQWSRFQ
-58 VFSALLL
+58 AK
-65 CVIASPFW
+65 
-73 LQRKQ
+73 RK
-78 RKAQLIYSPEN
+78 
-89 INYRKDNYSIKK
+89 
-101 EAVSSSVLSLRDLR
+101 SVLPADEGRVKQTAPRNVTVDTIRDAMRNL
-115 QQLRSTYGF
+115 YG
-124 LWFRRIRI
+124 RRWGRKTRI
-132 LVVTGTAPEVEL
+132 LLITGTASEVEQ
-144 LTPRLTTQLWQE
+144 LTPGLTAQLWQE

-163 WGGDLNTSADS
+163 WGGDLNTPADS
-174 AWLSALRKL
+174 AWLTALRKL

-194 TSAFDRLSAPGLE
+194 TSAFDQLSAPGLE
-207 QPLPVPSESSMDS
+207 PPLPVPSESTMDS
-220 LSHAISSRMN
+220 LSHAISARM
-230 ELGWKLPIYVWS
+230 ETLGWKLPLYVWS
-242 LHPRAGKPEGRI
+242 LHPSAGKPEGRI
-254 VQATGCMLPAGCRT
+254 TQATGCLLPAGCRT
-268 EGLTEQLA
+268 EGLAEQLS
-276 ALTPELISQG
+276 ALTPDLTSQG
-286 VQQTCNYVE
+286 LQQTCGEVK
-295 HNFLLSLAEQLIRE
+295 HNFLLLLADLLIRE
-309 PESVTAPLSVMLNP
+309 PESVTAPLSVMFNP

-339 GAERAVPHHWGMDK
+339 GAERAVTHHWGMDK
-353 RWDVLPES
+353 RWDILPES

-380 VMASAAAL
+380 VFVSVAAL
-388 TMVSWAMWMSIAYVT
+388 AMVGWAVWMSIAYVT
-403 NRSQIVGANAQAA
+403 NRSQIDGANAQAA
-416 LAARQNQPLE
+416 LAVRQNQPLAQ
-426 LRLHALSELQK
+426 RLHALSELQK

-457 LSQSNALLAALWP
+457 LSQNNALLAALWP

-492 SAFNALPSDSPL
+492 SAFNALPPDSPL
-504 REQRAKATYDQLKL
+504 REQMAKTTYAQLKL
-518 YLMLARPEHMDGD
+518 YMMLARPEHMDAA
-531 WFSTVLLQD
+531 WFSSALLHD
-540 WPKRDGVKDGN
+540 WPKRDGVKDGV
-551 WLGVAPSLL
+551 WQGVAPSLL

-567 VTHPEWKLRA
+567 VAHPEWKLQA
-577 DENMVSQARS
+577 DESMISQARS

-601 LYQKMLSQVANL
+601 LYQNMLSQVAHL

-622 TGDTDV
+622 TGDTD
-628 ARLFA
+628 ASRLFS
-633 TSEIVPGM
+633 TTEIVPGM

-647 EQAVQPAIDK
+647 EQAVQPAIEK

-672 SKQSVK
+672 SKRQVNK
-678 AQDET
+678 QDET
-683 SPEALKKQLTARYF
+683 SPEALKTRLTERYF
-697 ADFGRAWLSFL
+697 ADFGGAWLEFL

-713 NRATTLSDSIDQLTL
+713 NQAVTLSDSIDQLTL

-762 KSAKNLLGGDNKDV
+762 KSAKNLLGGDNKDA
-776 IDQNAG
+776 IDQSAG
-782 VYGPLDATFGPVLAL
+782 VHGPLDATFGPVLAL
-797 MDKSRTGTQAQ
+797 MDKSNTGAQAL

-878 VTPMEQAWQQVLIPA
+878 VNPMEQAWQQVLTPA
-893 AGSLNAQWQQTVVS
+893 AESLNAQWQQAVVA
-907 EWNSVFG
+907 EWNSAFG

-947 IRLKGV
+947 TRLKGV

-962 PDSINSQGLSFNP
+962 PDSINSQGLAFNP
-975 VFLKAINTL
+975 AFLNAINTL

-994 GNARMNFELRPGT
+994 GNAGMNFELRPGT

-1026 NQMPAW
+1026 NQLPAW

-1072 LDKAAVKAY
+1072 LDKAAVSAY

-1110 GPLAL
+1110 GPLVL

-1120 FRLPETI
+1120 FHLPETI
-1127 FSTTEV
+1127 FSTTGIV
-1133 ATSDQVASANSDA
+1133 PSDPATDTASDDGGT
-1146 EEVY
+1146 Y

>member
-1 MMEGKPTPE
+1 MT
-10 VEVHYSI
+10 
-17 TGYVILIIGLA
+17 TGNLSWRG
-28 GICALLLFLNQDR
+28 G
-41 VIANG
+41 
-46 ITVRKA
+46 
-52 WFIWGC
+52 WGRLG
-58 VFSALLL
+58 FSALIAGGIAWLIWHFGDQIGLHTTLTKSLAFAGALFLL
-65 CVIASPFW
+65 LMFRHGKTISLAIRQGWHRFQSRRTNVLPADEGRVKQAAPRNITVDTIRLAMRNLYGRRW
-73 LQRKQ
+73 GRK
-78 RKAQLIYSPEN
+78 
-89 INYRKDNYSIKK
+89 
-101 EAVSSSVLSLRDLR
+101 
-115 QQLRSTYGF
+115 T
-124 LWFRRIRI
+124 RI
-132 LVVTGTAPEVEL
+132 LLITGTASEVEQ
-144 LTPRLTTQLWQE
+144 LTPGLTGQLWQE

-163 WGGDLNTSADS
+163 WGGDLNTPADN
-174 AWLSALRKL
+174 AWLTAIRKL

-207 QPLPVPSESSMDS
+207 PPLPVPSESTMDS
-220 LSHAISSRMN
+220 LSHAISARMDA
-230 ELGWKLPIYVWS
+230 LGWKLPLYVWS
-242 LHPRAGKPEGRI
+242 LHLRAGQPEGRI
-254 VQATGCMLPAGCRT
+254 VQAAGCLLPAGCSP
-268 EGLTEQLA
+268 EGLAEQLT
-276 ALTPELISQG
+276 ALTPDLTSQG
-286 VQQTCNYVE
+286 LQQVCDDVK
-295 HNFLLSLAEQLIRE
+295 HNFLLMLSDQLIRAQ
-309 PESVTAPLSVMLNP
+309 ESVAAPLSVMFNP

-339 GAERAVPHHWGMDK
+339 GAERAVQHHWGMDR
-353 RWDVLPES
+353 RWEVLPES
-361 VRTLP
+361 VRALP
-366 AGLRP
+366 AALRP
-371 RKPGIPWRK
+371 CKPGIPWRK
-380 VMASAAAL
+380 VLASVVTLA
-388 TMVSWAMWMSIAYVT
+388 MVAWAGWMGIAYVT
-403 NRSQIVGANAQAA
+403 NRSQIDGANVQAA

-426 LRLHALSELQK
+426 QRLHALSELQK

-457 LSQSNALLAALWP
+457 LSQNNVLLAALWP

-478 LLRDAAADHLQKQV
+478 LLRDASANHLQKQIN
-492 SAFNALPSDSPL
+492 AFNALPPDSPL
-504 REQRAKATYDQLKL
+504 REQMAKTTYDQLKL
-518 YLMLARPEHMDGD
+518 YLMLARPEHMDAA
-531 WFSTVLLQD
+531 WFSSALLND
-540 WPKRDGVKDGN
+540 WPKRNGVKDGV
-551 WLGVAPSLL
+551 WQGMAPSLL
-560 SFYGAQL
+560 SFWGAQL
-567 VTHPEWKLRA
+567 IAHPEWKLRA
-577 DENMVSQARS
+577 DEGMVSQARS

-601 LYQKMLSQVANL
+601 LYQKMLSQVAHL

-622 TGDTDV
+622 TGDTD
-628 ARLFA
+628 ASRLFS
-633 TSEIVPGM
+633 TTEIVPGM

-647 EQAVQPAIDK
+647 EQAVQPAIEK

-672 SKQSVK
+672 SKRQVNK
-678 AQDET
+678 QDET
-683 SPEALKKQLTARYF
+683 SPEALKKRLTERYF
-697 ADFGRAWLSFL
+697 ADFGGAWLAFL

-713 NRATTLSDSIDQLTL
+713 NLAATLSDSIDQLTL
-728 MADVRQSPLVAL
+728 MTDVRQSPLVAL

-762 KSAKNLLGGDNKDV
+762 KSAKNLLSGDNRDA
-776 IDQNAG
+776 IDQSAG
-782 VYGPLDATFGPVLAL
+782 VHGPLDATFGPVLAL
-797 MDKSRTGTQAQ
+797 MDKKRTGTQEL

-827 TNAADPQ
+827 INAADPQ

-878 VTPMEQAWQQVLIPA
+878 VNPMEQAWQQVLTPA
-893 AGSLNAQWQQTVVS
+893 ADSLNVQWQQAVVAD
-907 EWNSVFG
+907 WNSAFG

-947 IRLKGV
+947 TRLKGV
-953 LHKEGNHWV
+953 LHREGNHWV
-962 PDSINSQGLSFNP
+962 PDSINSQGLAFNP
-975 VFLKAINTL
+975 AFLNAINTL

-994 GNARMNFELRPGT
+994 GNAGMNFELRPGT

-1064 GAWGWIRL
+1064 GSWGLIRM
-1072 LDKAAVKAY
+1072 LDKASVKAY

-1094 QDGRT
+1094 PDGRM

-1127 FSTTEV
+1127 FSTTG
-1133 ATSDQVASANSDA
+1133 AAASSQVASDA

>member
-1 MMEGKPTPE
+1 MKAVEDTVWRGNWGRFGLTIIITAVVAWLIWNYGDKVGLDTRGLKWLGFAGAMILVLFIRHGGIVRQAIQERWHRFQAKRKNVLPADEG
-10 VEVHYSI
+10 
-17 TGYVILIIGLA
+17 
-28 GICALLLFLNQDR
+28 R
-41 VIANG
+41 VKQTAPRNV
-46 ITVRKA
+46 TVDTIRQAMCNLYGRSWGRK
-52 WFIWGC
+52 
-58 VFSALLL
+58 
-65 CVIASPFW
+65 
-73 LQRKQ
+73 
-78 RKAQLIYSPEN
+78 
-89 INYRKDNYSIKK
+89 
-101 EAVSSSVLSLRDLR
+101 
-115 QQLRSTYGF
+115 T
-124 LWFRRIRI
+124 RI
-132 LVVTGTAPEVEL
+132 LLITGTAAEVEQ
-144 LTPRLTTQLWQE
+144 LTPKLTTQLWQE

-163 WGGDLNTSADS
+163 WGGDLNTPADS
-174 AWLSALRKL
+174 AWLTALRKL

-194 TSAFDRLSAPGLE
+194 TSAFDQLSAPGLE
-207 QPLPVPSESSMDS
+207 QPLPVPSESTMDS
-220 LSHAISSRMN
+220 LSHAISARMDK
-230 ELGWKLPIYVWS
+230 LGWQLPLYVWS
-242 LHPRAGKPEGRI
+242 LHPRAGQPEGR
-254 VQATGCMLPAGCRT
+254 VTQAAGCLLPAGCRT
-268 EGLTEQLA
+268 EGLAEQLS
-276 ALTPELISQG
+276 ALTPNLTSQG
-286 VQQTCNYVE
+286 LQQTCGEVK
-295 HNFLLSLAEQLIRE
+295 HNFLLTLADQLIRE
-309 PESVTAPLSVMLNP
+309 PQSVTAPLSVMLNP

-339 GAERAVPHHWGMDK
+339 GAERAVTHHWGMDK

-361 VRTLP
+361 VRTLA

-371 RKPGIPWRK
+371 RKPGIPWSK
-380 VMASAAAL
+380 VFVSVAAL
-388 TMVSWAMWMSIAYVT
+388 AMVGWAVWMGIAYVT
-403 NRSQIVGANAQAA
+403 NRSQIAGANAQAA

-426 LRLHALSELQK
+426 QRLQALSELQK

-445 SEHGVPWYEKAG
+445 SEHGVQWYEKAG
-457 LSQSNALLAALWP
+457 LSQNNALLAALWP

-478 LLRDAAADHLQKQV
+478 LLRDAAADHLQTQL
-492 SAFNALPSDSPL
+492 SAFNALPPGSPL
-504 REQRAKATYDQLKL
+504 REQMAKTTYAQLKL
-518 YLMLARPEHMDGD
+518 YMMLARPEHMDAA
-531 WFSTVLLQD
+531 WFSSALLHD
-540 WPKRDGVKDGN
+540 WPKRDVVKDGV
-551 WLGVAPSLL
+551 WQGVAPSLL

-567 VTHPEWKLRA
+567 AAHPEWKLRA
-577 DENMVSQARS
+577 DESMVSQARS

-601 LYQKMLSQVANL
+601 LYQKMLSQVAHL
-613 YVDMRLEDM
+613 YVDMRLDDM
-622 TGDTDV
+622 TGDTD
-628 ARLFA
+628 ASRLFS
-633 TSEIVPGM
+633 TTEVVPGM

-647 EQAVQPAIDK
+647 EQAVQPAIEK

-672 SKQSVK
+672 SKRQVNK
-678 AQDET
+678 QDET
-683 SPEALKKQLTARYF
+683 SPEALKKRLTERYF
-697 ADFGRAWLSFL
+697 ADFGGAWLEFL

-762 KSAKNLLGGDNKDV
+762 KSAKNLLGGDNQDA
-776 IDQNAG
+776 IDQSAG
-782 VYGPLDATFGPVLAL
+782 VHGPLDATFGPVLAL
-797 MDKSRTGTQAQ
+797 MDKGRTGAQEQ
-808 SLQSYLTRVTQV
+808 SLQSFLTRVTQV

-878 VTPMEQAWQQVLIPA
+878 VNPMEQAWQQVLTPA
-893 AGSLNAQWQQTVVS
+893 ADSLNAQWQQAVVA
-907 EWNSVFG
+907 EWNSAFG

-935 NADSGRIARFLQ
+935 NADSGRIAQFLQ
-947 IRLKGV
+947 TRLKGV

-962 PDSINSQGLSFNP
+962 PDSINSQGLAFNP
-975 VFLKAINTL
+975 AFLNAINTL

-994 GNARMNFELRPGT
+994 GNAGMNFELRPGT

-1019 SQKLTYV
+1019 SQKLIYM

-1072 LDKAAVKAY
+1072 LDKAAVSAY

-1110 GPLAL
+1110 GPLVL

-1120 FRLPETI
+1120 FHLPETI
-1127 FSTTEV
+1127 FSTTGIV
-1133 ATSDQVASANSDA
+1133 PSDPATDTASDDGGT
-1146 EEVY
+1146 Y

>member
-1 MMEGKPTPE
+1 MMPGSTWSRGGL
-10 VEVHYSI
+10 VGIIAFISAIIVA
-17 TGYVILIIGLA
+17 VILHFGPSHGLDTRLKQVLA
-28 GICALLLFLNQDR
+28 FVAVWIALLIVFYTPLMFRFMKEKYHRWREQKNNALPSNESR
-41 VIANG
+41 VARTLPRNV
-46 ITVRKA
+46 TVDTIREAMRNLYGRRWGRK
-52 WFIWGC
+52 
-58 VFSALLL
+58 
-65 CVIASPFW
+65 
-73 LQRKQ
+73 
-78 RKAQLIYSPEN
+78 
-89 INYRKDNYSIKK
+89 
-101 EAVSSSVLSLRDLR
+101 
-115 QQLRSTYGF
+115 T
-124 LWFRRIRI
+124 RI
-132 LVVTGTAPEVEL
+132 LLITGTASEVEQ
-144 LTPRLTTQLWQE
+144 LTPGLTVQLWQE

-163 WGGDLNTSADS
+163 WGGDLNTPADS
-174 AWLSALRKL
+174 AWLTALRKL

-194 TSAFDRLSAPGLE
+194 TSAFDQLSAPGLE
-207 QPLPVPSESSMDS
+207 QPVPVPSESTMDS
-220 LSHAISSRMN
+220 LSHAISARM
-230 ELGWKLPIYVWS
+230 ETLGWLLPLYIWS
-242 LHPRAGKPEGRI
+242 LHPRAGQPEGRI
-254 VQATGCMLPAGCRT
+254 TQAAGCLLPAGCRT
-268 EGLTEQLA
+268 EGLAEQLT
-276 ALTPELISQG
+276 ALTPDLTSQG
-286 VQQTCNYVE
+286 LQQTCGEVK
-295 HNFLLSLAEQLIRE
+295 HNFLLTLADQLIRE

-339 GAERAVPHHWGMDK
+339 GAERAVTHHWGMDK

-380 VMASAAAL
+380 VFASVAAL
-388 TMVSWAMWMSIAYVT
+388 TMVGWAAWMSIAYVT
-403 NRSQIVGANAQAA
+403 NSSQIDGANAQAV
-416 LAARQNQPLE
+416 LAARQDQPLE
-426 LRLHALSELQK
+426 QRLHALSKLQK

-457 LSQSNALLAALWP
+457 LSQNNALLAALWP
-470 RYQDSALP
+470 RYQDSAQP

-492 SAFNALPSDSPL
+492 SAFNALPPGSPL
-504 REQRAKATYDQLKL
+504 REQMAKITYDQLKL
-518 YLMLARPEHMDGD
+518 YLMLARPEHMDAV
-531 WFSTVLLQD
+531 WFSSALLQD
-540 WPKRDGVKDGN
+540 WPKRNGVKDGV
-551 WLGVAPSLL
+551 WQGMAPSLL

-567 VTHPEWKLRA
+567 VMHPEWKLRA
-577 DENMVSQARS
+577 DEGMVSQARS
-587 LLVRLMGVRNSEST
+587 LLVRLMGMRNSEST
-601 LYQKMLSQVANL
+601 LYQNMLSQVAHL

-622 TGDTDV
+622 TGDTD
-628 ARLFA
+628 ASRLFS
-633 TSEIVPGM
+633 TTEIVPGM

-647 EQAVQPAIDK
+647 EQAVQPAIEK

-672 SKQSVK
+672 SKRPVNK
-678 AQDET
+678 EDET
-683 SPEALKKQLTARYF
+683 SPEALKKRLTERYF
-697 ADFGRAWLSFL
+697 ADFSGAWLAFL

-713 NRATTLSDSIDQLTL
+713 NQAATLSDSIDQLTL

-762 KSAKNLLGGDNKDV
+762 KSAKNLLGGDNQDA
-776 IDQNAG
+776 IDQSAG
-782 VYGPLDATFGPVLAL
+782 VHGPLDATFGPVLAL
-797 MDKSRTGTQAQ
+797 MDKNRTGAQEQ

-878 VTPMEQAWQQVLIPA
+878 VNPMEQAWQQVLTPA
-893 AGSLNAQWQQTVVS
+893 ADSLNAQWQQAVVA
-907 EWNSVFG
+907 EWNSAFG

-935 NADSGRIARFLQ
+935 NADSGRIAQFLQ
-947 IRLKGV
+947 TRLKGV

-962 PDSINSQGLSFNP
+962 PDSINSQGLAFNP
-975 VFLKAINTL
+975 AFLNAINTL

-994 GNARMNFELRPGT
+994 GNAGMNFELRPGT

-1026 NQMPAW
+1026 NQLPAW

-1072 LDKAAVKAY
+1072 LDKAAVSAY

-1127 FSTTEV
+1127 FSTTGV
-1133 ATSDQVASANSDA
+1133 AVSDQTTETASDDGEA
-1146 EEVY
+1146 Y

>member
-1 MMEGKPTPE
+1 MAKDSSVWRGNWG
-10 VEVHYSI
+10 HLSI
-17 TGYVILIIGLA
+17 TTLIAVAIGLVIWKKGDA
-28 GICALLLFLNQDR
+28 FGLTSNGLKLLGSVAAIILLLLLRHGKIMSLAIKQQWSRFQ
-41 VIANG
+41 G
-46 ITVRKA
+46 KRK
-52 WFIWGC
+52 
-58 VFSALLL
+58 
-65 CVIASPFW
+65 
-73 LQRKQ
+73 
-78 RKAQLIYSPEN
+78 
-89 INYRKDNYSIKK
+89 
-101 EAVSSSVLSLRDLR
+101 SVLPADEGRVKQTAPHNVTVDTIRNAMHNL
-115 QQLRSTYGF
+115 YG
-124 LWFRRIRI
+124 RRWGRKTRI
-132 LVVTGTAPEVEL
+132 LLVTGTVSEVEQ
-144 LTPRLTTQLWQE
+144 LTPGLTAQLWQE

-163 WGGDLNTSADS
+163 WGGDLNTPADS
-174 AWLSALRKL
+174 AWLTALRKL

-194 TSAFDRLSAPGLE
+194 TSAFDQLSAPGLE
-207 QPLPVPSESSMDS
+207 QPLPVPSESTMDS
-220 LSHAISSRMN
+220 LSHAISVRM
-230 ELGWKLPIYVWS
+230 EALGWKLPLYVWS

-254 VQATGCMLPAGCRT
+254 TQATGCLLPAGCRT
-268 EGLTEQLA
+268 EGLAEQLS
-276 ALTPELISQG
+276 ALTPDLTSRG
-286 VQQTCNYVE
+286 LQQTCGEVK
-295 HNFLLSLAEQLIRE
+295 HNFLLTLADQLIRE
-309 PESVTAPLSVMLNP
+309 PESVTVPLSAMLNP

-371 RKPGIPWRK
+371 CMPGIPWRR
-380 VMASAAAL
+380 VFASVVALSMVGWAA
-388 TMVSWAMWMSIAYVT
+388 WMGLAYVT
-403 NRSQIVGANAQAA
+403 NRSQIDGANVQAA

-426 LRLHALSELQK
+426 QRLHALSELQK
-437 TLARLQYR
+437 KLARLQYR
-445 SEHGVPWYEKAG
+445 SEHGVPWYEQAG
-457 LSQSNALLAALWP
+457 LSQNNALLAALWP

-478 LLRDAAADHLQKQV
+478 LLRDAAVDHLQGQLN
-492 SAFNALPSDSPL
+492 AFNALPPGSPL
-504 REQRAKATYDQLKL
+504 REQMARTTYDQLKL
-518 YLMLARPEHMDGD
+518 YLMLARPEHMNAS
-531 WFSTVLLQD
+531 WFSSALLQD
-540 WPKRDGVKDGN
+540 WPKRDGVKDSAWQGM
-551 WLGVAPSLL
+551 GPSLL

-567 VTHPEWKLRA
+567 LIHPEWKLRA

-587 LLVRLMGVRNSEST
+587 LLVRLMGVRNSESI
-601 LYQKMLSQVANL
+601 LYQKMLSQVAHL

-628 ARLFA
+628 ARLFS
-633 TSEIVPGM
+633 TTEIVPGM

-647 EQAVQPAIDK
+647 EQAVQPAIEK

-672 SKQSVK
+672 SKRQVNK
-678 AQDET
+678 QDET
-683 SPEALKKQLTARYF
+683 SPEALKKRLTERYF
-697 ADFGRAWLSFL
+697 ADFGGAWLAFL
-708 NSLRW
+708 NSLHW
-713 NRATTLSDSIDQLTL
+713 NQAVTLSDSIDQLTL

-762 KSAKNLLGGDNKDV
+762 KSAKNLLGGDNQDA
-776 IDQNAG
+776 IDQSAG
-782 VYGPLDATFGPVLAL
+782 VHGPLDATFGPVLVL
-797 MDKSRTGTQAQ
+797 MDRNRTGAQEQ
-808 SLQSYLTRVTQV
+808 SLQSFLTRVTQV

-834 AMTQTI
+834 AMTQAL

-867 QEWSGFGRTVF
+867 QEWGGFGRTVF
-878 VTPMEQAWQQVLIPA
+878 VQPMEQAWQQVLTPA
-893 AGSLNAQWQQTVVS
+893 AESLNAQWQQAVVA
-907 EWNSVFG
+907 EWNSAFG
-914 GRYPFNNSSSDVSL
+914 GRWPFNNSSSDVSL

-935 NADSGRIARFLQ
+935 NADSGRIAQFLQ
-947 IRLKGV
+947 TRLRGV

-962 PDSINSQGLSFNP
+962 PDSINSQGLTFNP
-975 VFLKAINTL
+975 AFLNAINTL
-984 SHISDVAFTE
+984 SNISDVAFTE
-994 GNARMNFELRPGT
+994 GNAGLNFELRPGT
-1007 ADGVMQTDMIID
+1007 ADGVMQTDMVID
-1019 SQKLTYV
+1019 SQKLIYV
-1026 NQMPAW
+1026 NQLPAW
-1032 KRFTWPADT
+1032 KRFAWPADT

-1072 LDKAAVKAY
+1072 LDKAVVSAY
-1081 PGVGS
+1081 PGVDS

-1127 FSTTEV
+1127 FSTSG
-1133 ATSDQVASANSDA
+1133 ATSPGQVASAGNDT
-1146 EEVY
+1146 EDVN